1 MNGEPDLAP
10 VDQAVDRLD
19 ADPAQLIGIL
29 QDVQR
34 ELNYLPQWALERV
47 AERIGVPLIQV
58 YRVASFYRAFSLDP
72 RGEHMIS
79 VCLGTACHVREGP
92 LVLSA
97 LERALGVPVG
107 GTTPDLGFTLEWVG
121 CLGACALGP
130 VVQVDEEVHDHMD
143 AIKAERLARK
153 MKGGGRG
160 RN

>member
-1 MNGEPDLAP
+1 VKVEHDLAA
-10 VDQAVDRLD
+10 VVTAVDRLA
-19 ADPAQLIGIL
+19 ADPAQIIGIL

-34 ELNYLPQWALERV
+34 ELNYLPRWALERV
-47 AERIGVPLIQV
+47 AERLGLPLIHV

-107 GTTPDLGFTLEWVG
+107 GTTPGLGFTLERVG

-143 AIKAERLARK
+143 ALKAERLVKR
-153 MKGGGRG
+153 MKGGGR
-160 RN
+160 

>member
-92 LVLSA
+92 LVLRTF
-97 LERALGVPVG
+97 ERTLGVPVG
-107 GTTPDLGFTLEWVG
+107 GTTSDLDFTLERVG

-143 AIKAERLARK
+143 ALKAERLVRK
-153 MKGGGRG
+153 MKGGGR
-160 RN
+160 